1 MISQEESRSISENV
15 TWGARKRMADGK
27 ISLPYG
33 QFLGYE
39 KGDDGLPKIVESEA
53 ATIRRIF
60 RQYMEGKTPS
70 MIGKLLEKDGIPA
83 PGGGNTWQ
91 SATVRSI
98 LTNEKYK
105 GHALMQKTYCANFLT
120 KRMVK
125 NTGQVQQYYVEDSHP
140 AIISPD
146 EFDMVQAEIERR
158 KCLGRP
164 GRCNSIFAGKIV
176 CGDCG
181 GLYGRKVW
189 GSYKEDKNYRKE
201 VYQCNE
207 KYKGSKRCSTPH
219 VTEEQIKDGFLV
231 AFNKLMENRSG
242 LIEDC
247 RLVQATLCDTCA
259 VDAEIAIL
267 RRELDAV
274 SALARKDIAQ
284 TAKAAGGSDCGNSHL
299 ERFRQINEQITLLEA
314 DKVKRLAKAKALDR
328 FVRDVE
334 SRPLVLKAFDE
345 KLWLAVVDL
354 VTVGVDG
361 EMVFRFRN
369 GKEIVA

>member
-1 MISQEESRSISENV
+1 V
-15 TWGARKRMADGK
+15 
-27 ISLPYG
+27 
-33 QFLGYE
+33 
-39 KGDDGLPKIVESEA
+39 
-53 ATIRRIF
+53 RRIF

-83 PGGGNTWQ
+83 PGGGMIWQ

-120 KRMVK
+120 KKMVK
-125 NTGQVQQYYVEDSHP
+125 NNGQVQQYYVEDSHP
-140 AIISPD
+140 AIVAPD

-158 KCLGRP
+158 KGLGKP

-189 GSYKEDKNYRKE
+189 GSYKEDKNYRKA
-201 VYQCNE
+201 VYQCND
-207 KYKGSKRCSTPH
+207 KYKGSKRCTTPH
-219 VTEEQIKDGFLV
+219 VTEEQIKAGFLV
-231 AFNKLMENRSG
+231 AFNRLMENRSG

-247 RLVQATLCDTCA
+247 RLLQATLCETGTI
-259 VDAEIAIL
+259 DAELVTL
-267 RRELDAV
+267 RRDLDVV
-274 SALARKDIAQ
+274 SVLARKEIAQ
-284 TAKAAGGSDCGNSHL
+284 TARTAGDPDCGDVHL

-314 DKVKRLAKAKALDR
+314 DKVKRLAKSMALDR
-328 FVRDVE
+328 FVREVE
-334 SRPLVLKAFDE
+334 YRPLVLVAFDE
-345 KLWLAVVDL
+345 ELWLAVVDQ

-361 EMVFRFRN
+361 EMRFQFRN
-369 GKEIVA
+369 GLEVST

>member
-1 MISQEESRSISENV
+1 MISQDESRSISENV

-189 GSYKEDKNYRKE
+189 GSYKDDKNYRKE

-219 VTEEQIKDGFLV
+219 VTEEQIKTGFLV

-247 RLVQATLCDTCA
+247 RLVQATLCDSGTI
-259 VDAEIAIL
+259 DAELATL
-267 RRELDAV
+267 RRDLDVV
-274 SALARKDIAQ
+274 STLARKDIVQ
-284 TAKAAGGSDCGNSHL
+284 TARAAGDSDCSNDHL
-299 ERFRQINEQITLLEA
+299 IRFRQINEQITLLEA

-328 FVRDVE
+328 FVREVE
-334 SRPLVLKAFDE
+334 SRSLVLQAFDE

-354 VTVGVDG
+354 TTVHQNGT
-361 EMVFRFRN
+361 MTFRFRN
-369 GKEIVA
+369 GTEITK